1 MTDPWDKRKTLAQ
14 ALSLVRGKG
23 LSVAFGGVTLY
34 RRPIAFAL
42 GLLKQFELNGRPTDL
57 TLMSITAGL
66 ESDILIGTGLVKAI
80 RTCYAGLEVF
90 GLAPHFTQAIS
101 QGTLQMME
109 ETEASFAY
117 GLRASLAGVG
127 FMPSTAWQATDLL
140 KLRPDV
146 KSIQD
151 PYSGEMLTAFPAIT
165 PDVCIIH
172 ALEADIEGN
181 ALIGI
186 NQGIDRELA
195 LAAKTVIVTAEKI
208 VERLD
213 KADIIGPVVDAV
225 VECPNG
231 AWPTSCH
238 PLYALDGEAV
248 LAFTEAS
255 LTDDYAQ
262 LLAEWYKR
270 HQLDN
275 LLP

>member
-1 MTDPWDKRKTLAQ
+1 MTDPWDKRKTMPQ
-14 ALSLVRGKG
+14 ALSLVRAKG

-34 RRPIAFAL
+34 RRPMAFAL
-42 GLLKQFELNGRPTDL
+42 GLLKQFELNVRPTDL
-57 TLMSITAGL
+57 TLLSITAGL
-66 ESDILIGTGLVKAI
+66 ESDILIGAGLVKVI

-101 QGTLQMME
+101 QGTLEMIE

-172 ALEADIEGN
+172 ALEADLEGN
-181 ALIGI
+181 ALIGN

-195 LAAKTVIVTAEKI
+195 LAANTVIVTAEKI

-225 VECPNG
+225 IECPNG

-262 LLAEWYKR
+262 LLGEWYEH

-275 LLP
+275 LIP